1 MNPSSLRIGAKKSAV
16 RSLRRVTPS
25 GTKQSVRGA
34 SSPARAAVILLGAAI
49 LLIVAPVASPTVG
62 SGTAAAT
69 PNPLTCS
76 GYPEHRIFL
85 ESQTW
90 WITTPGLAGTN
101 FGHMHVG
108 ACLPDRQHVSGLIGI
123 DVRIILHDNPGTF
136 DYFNPVLVSDTQ
148 EISLPHVMTLHGM
161 TCSVATCSAIAH
173 VDVDTSLLNFDGYE
187 EIRIRAYTNTP
198 DGNIMHSSI
207 NALPYVANG
216 KPVNDLDRR
225 AYERGKGWYTGS
237 GYCEASFVSAIPT
250 DAISGTWTPTV
261 KIENHGDT
269 DDLPVTHHTI
279 TIDPDFH
286 AIPPVPGTIIVDGSG
301 QLLQTTLSIDTT
313 TLSNGIHRLHMRGDC
328 DDPRGSTNSGV
339 LVFAFNVDNGSSPP
353 PPADFTLSASPASQ
367 SVKQGQSTS
376 FSIPIS
382 RTNFASSVDLSVA
395 GLPVGAAGVFS
406 DDPTTASTST
416 LSIGTSSSGSITPVG
431 TYPLTITAVG
441 GGLTRTASATLRVT
455 DGIGPTVSAPAS
467 GLYYRTRLGSTTTP
481 VHTSWRATDS
491 SGVVSYQL
499 QRRVNTGL
507 WTTVN
512 LPSTT
517 TTAVNQA
524 LVFGGLY
531 TYRVRATDGQANPSA
546 WVYGRPIKPLLR
558 QQGSASVRY
567 GGSWR
572 TVFTRSA
579 SGGSLK
585 YSTRA
590 GAYARY
596 TFSGSSV
603 AWVAF
608 RGPNR
613 GSARVYID
621 GVYATTIGLRSSVY
635 QSRAI
640 VYARSW
646 GFTRTHTIKIVV
658 LGTRGHPRVDVDAFL
673 RLYSF

>member
-1 MNPSSLRIGAKKSAV
+1 MSRVKRQFEPLSSSAR
-16 RSLRRVTPS
+16 RSVH
-25 GTKQSVRGA
+25 GA
-34 SSPARAAVILLGAAI
+34 SSLARTAVILTAAAL
-49 LLIVAPVASPTVG
+49 LLIVAPVANPTAR
-62 SGTAAAT
+62 SGTAAAA

-76 GYPEHRIFL
+76 GYPEHRTFL

-90 WITTPGLAGTN
+90 WLTTPGQTGTD

-108 ACLPDRQHVSGLIGI
+108 ACLPDRQHVSGVIGI

-148 EISLPHVMTLHGM
+148 ELSLPHVPILGL
-161 TCSVATCSAIAH
+161 TCPVGTCTRIAH
-173 VDVDTSLLNFDGYE
+173 VDVDTSLLDFDGYQ

-237 GYCEASFVSAIPT
+237 GYCEASFVSVIPT
-250 DAISGTWTPTV
+250 DSISGTWTPTV

-269 DDLPVTHHTI
+269 DDLAVTHHTI
-279 TIDPDFH
+279 RIDPDFH
-286 AIPPVPGTIIVDGSG
+286 AIPPVPGTIIVDGPG

-313 TLSNGIHRLHMRGDC
+313 TLSNGIHRLHMRADC

-339 LVFAFNVDNGSSPP
+339 LVLPFNVDNGNSPP
-353 PPADFTLSASPASQ
+353 PPPDFTVSASPSSQ
-367 SVKQGQSTS
+367 SVKQGQGTS
-376 FSIPIS
+376 FTIPIS

-395 GLPVGAAGVFS
+395 GLPVGATGVFS
-406 DDPTTASTST
+406 DDPTTASSST
-416 LSIGTSSSGSITPVG
+416 LSISTSSSGSITPVG

-441 GGLTRTASATLRVT
+441 GGLTRTATATLRVT
-455 DGIGPTVSAPAS
+455 DGIAPTVGAPAS
-467 GLYYRTRLGSTTTP
+467 GLYFRTRLGSTTTP
-481 VHTSWRATDS
+481 VHTAWRATDP
-491 SGVVSYQL
+491 SGIASFQL

-507 WTTVN
+507 WTTVT
-512 LPSTT
+512 LPSATT
-517 TTAVNQA
+517 SAVNQA
-524 LVFGGLY
+524 LVFGRFY
-531 TYRVRATDGQANPSA
+531 TYRVRATDGQANTSA
-546 WVYGRPIKPLLR
+546 WVYGRPIKALLA
-558 QQGSASVRY
+558 QQGSAAIRY
-567 GGSWR
+567 GGLWR
-572 TVFTRSA
+572 TVFTRTA

-585 YSTRA
+585 YATRA

-596 TFSGSSV
+596 TFTGSSV
-603 AWVAF
+603 AWVAA

-621 GVYATTIGLRSSVY
+621 GVYATAISLRSAVY

-646 GFTRTHTIKIVV
+646 GITRTHTIKIVV
-658 LGTRGHPRVDVDAFL
+658 LGTRGHPRVDVDAFV
-673 RLYSF
+673 RLYSY

>member
-1 MNPSSLRIGAKKSAV
+1 MSAV
-16 RSLRRVTPS
+16 RSLERATSSSAKHSIRRA
-25 GTKQSVRGA
+25 R
-34 SSPARAAVILLGAAI
+34 SPARAAVILLAAA
-49 LLIVAPVASPTVG
+49 LLSIVAPVANPTVR
-62 SGTAAAT
+62 SATTAAT

-90 WITTPGLAGTN
+90 WITTPGLTGTN

-108 ACLPDRQHVSGLIGI
+108 ACLPDRQHVSGVIGI

-173 VDVDTSLLNFDGYE
+173 VDVDTSLLDLDGYQ

-207 NALPYVANG
+207 NARPYIANG
-216 KPVNDLDRR
+216 KSVDDLDRR

-250 DAISGTWTPTV
+250 DAIGGTWTPTV

-279 TIDPDFH
+279 RIDPDFH

-301 QLLQTTLSIDTT
+301 QLLQTTLSIDTR
-313 TLSNGIHRLHMRGDC
+313 TLSNGIHHLHMRADC

-339 LVFAFNVDNGSSPP
+339 LVLVFIVDNGSSPP
-353 PPADFTLSASPASQ
+353 PPADFTVSASPASQ
-367 SVKQGQSTS
+367 SVKQGQSTN
-376 FSIPIS
+376 FTIPIS

-395 GLPVGAAGVFS
+395 GLPIGAGGVFT
-406 DDPTTASTST
+406 DDPTTAASST
-416 LSIGTSSSGSITPVG
+416 LSISTSSSGSITPVG

-455 DGIGPTVSAPAS
+455 DGIAPAVSAPAS

-481 VHTSWRATDS
+481 VRTSWRATDS

-507 WTTVN
+507 WTRVN
-512 LPSTT
+512 LPSATT
-517 TTAVNQA
+517 NAVNQA

-531 TYRVRATDGQANPSA
+531 TYRVRATDGQANTSA
-546 WVYGRPIKPLLR
+546 WVYGRPIKPLLK
-558 QQGSASVRY
+558 QQGSAAVKY

-585 YSTRA
+585 YTTRA
-590 GAYARY
+590 GAYASY

-621 GVYATTIGLRSSVY
+621 GVYTTTISLRSSVY

-646 GFTRTHTIKIVV
+646 GFTRTHTIKIIV
-658 LGTRGHPRVDVDAFL
+658 LGTRGHPRVDVDAFV